1 MVLHHAPHDARS
13 RLASEQRLLATHC
26 EQRAPR
32 QRFPGPAAR
41 PSTSTRRPSSRPPSR
56 AAPEPEPRGTAALH
70 PSCSP
75 HRGPR
80 PRPCRP
86 PNPVLAPTPSPRPPL
101 PRPLRQHQRRASA
114 RACRARTA
122 SRSVPAQLGA
132 SHGRSRS
139 LGDAG
144 SPLSASASSAGGR
157 RRAVFCDVV
166 VDDLELGENGEVV
179 YPVGASASPPSPPRS
194 AQV

>member
-1 MVLHHAPHDARS
+1 MFS
-13 RLASEQRLLATHC
+13 SS
-26 EQRAPR
+26 
-32 QRFPGPAAR
+32 R
-41 PSTSTRRPSSRPPSR
+41 PSTSSLSSAKPRTRANTLTSPVAPPPASTAPATSLSPS
-56 AAPEPEPRGTAALH
+56 L
-70 PSCSP
+70 
-75 HRGPR
+75 
-80 PRPCRP
+80 
-86 PNPVLAPTPSPRPPL
+86 
-101 PRPLRQHQRRASA
+101 
-114 RACRARTA
+114 
-122 SRSVPAQLGA
+122 SRSYRQPIGTGSLRRQQQQLGA